1 MSGLVK
7 FIEKYR
13 RELVIIV
20 TIILFIGSLINF
32 YFQFEVSPRSNDECV
47 WDPQKVGKDSVAFVF
62 EQVKVGGVTWE
73 AGIRNG
79 DYLIAINGE
88 RIHGLIQASI
98 IFDKFE
104 EGEYADYTVS
114 RNGEMFET
122 KVRVKKLIN
131 YYILGISLLA
141 FFWLIVGF
149 IVVMAKPQGLVQVLF
164 FRIGASFTLIAL
176 SHLISFQTP
185 PNPIFEY
192 PWLVKLI
199 AALLIFGASF
209 LPFLIVHFFLVFPIT
224 YKFAEKRITR
234 IIIYATPTIIYFIS
248 LYSTLVYFRPKEFT
262 TFINLPVVG
271 ILNLF
276 YIAGIFAGLI
286 LLTIS
291 FFRLKN
297 KKERKPVGIILFSFI
312 LGIASFIY
320 AVTLANVLADNIF
333 NSPEYYMPVILMSVI
348 PIAFAYSIFK
358 YSLMDI
364 SDVVKNTI
372 LYGIATIAIAG
383 IYFFIIYFIGQ
394 QVGGVV
400 GTQYQ
405 GIIAGV
411 VFVIFALVFQ
421 STKDRFQQIV
431 TAKFYPEQFAY
442 QKVLI
447 KFSKD
452 VTIIVG
458 LNNILDSIQ
467 QTFIEY
473 LKLDTF
479 GIMLKCEETNDYQ
492 LKRSAGISSED
503 LTVSLNEDQIK
514 KIIET
519 KEERN
524 IPSFIE
530 RGEFKDACPSSY
542 QKLIE
547 EGIYTIIPMMIKQR
561 VTGLLLF
568 GLKYSGAQFSGKDLE
583 LLNAF
588 ANQAAISIEN
598 ARLYESEA
606 EKLKITRDLENA
618 KHIQESLLPK
628 EIPNVE
634 GMDICGKM
642 ISAMQVGGDY
652 FDVIKVSESKVFVV
666 VGDVSGK
673 GLSASFYMTKLQT
686 MMRLYCTA
694 DKSPKEVLIEINRQI
709 YNSIER
715 NWFIT
720 VSIALF
726 DTEKKIVKFCRA
738 GHAPLLIGHNG
749 SASFCQSQGIGLGL
763 EYGKIFDS
771 TLEEEEIDLKE
782 EKTFVFF
789 SDGLSEAMNE
799 EKELFGLERLK
810 TILVS
815 NKTKNSSEVLKDILQ
830 QLKSF
835 KKSEP
840 TNDDITLVIAK
851 NFSNKE

>member
-1 MSGLVK
+1 MSGIVK

-13 RELVIIV
+13 REFVIII
-20 TIILFIGSLINF
+20 TIILFIASLVNF
-32 YFQFEVSPRSNDECV
+32 YFQFEVSPRSNDECI

-73 AGIRNG
+73 AGIREG
-79 DYLIAINGE
+79 DHLIAIGGE
-88 RIHGLIQASI
+88 KINDLIQASI
-98 IFDKFE
+98 IFDKYE

-114 RNGEMFET
+114 RNGEIFET
-122 KVRVKKLIN
+122 EVRVKKLIN
-131 YYILGISLLA
+131 FYVLGISLLA

-149 IVVMAKPQGLVQVLF
+149 IVVLAKPQGLVQVLF
-164 FRIGASFTLIAL
+164 FRIGASFTLVAL
-176 SHLISFQTP
+176 SHLIGFQTP
-185 PNPIFEY
+185 PNPLMEY
-192 PWLVKLI
+192 SWLVKTI
-199 AALLIFGASF
+199 ALFLIFGASF
-209 LPFLIVHFFLVFPIT
+209 LPFLIIHFFIVFPIR
-224 YKFAEKRITR
+224 YKLADKKITG
-234 IIIYATPTIIYFIS
+234 ILLYVTPTLIFILS
-248 LYSTLVYFRPKEFT
+248 AYSTLIYFQPKEFT

-276 YIAGIFAGLI
+276 YIVGIFSGLI
-286 LLTIS
+286 LLIIS

-297 KKERKPVGIILFSFI
+297 KKERKPVGIILFAYI

-320 AVTLANVLADNIF
+320 AVTLANVLAGNIF
-333 NSPEYYMPVILMSVI
+333 NSPEYFMPVILMSVI

-383 IYFFIIYFIGQ
+383 IYFFVIYFIGQ
-394 QVGGVV
+394 QVGGIV
-400 GTQYQ
+400 GTEYQ

-421 STKDRFQQIV
+421 STKDRFQEVV

-447 KFSKD
+447 KFAKD

-458 LNNILDSIQ
+458 IDNILDSIH

-473 LKLDTF
+473 LKPDTF
-479 GIMLKCEETNDYQ
+479 GIMLKYGENNDYK
-492 LKRSAGISSED
+492 LERSEGIASAD
-503 LTVSLNEDQIK
+503 LSVYLNEEQIK
-514 KIIET
+514 KIIAA
-519 KEERN
+519 KEARDIPVFLER
-524 IPSFIE
+524 E
-530 RGEFKDACPSSY
+530 EFRTACPDSY
-542 QKLIE
+542 QKLIN
-547 EGIYTIIPMMIKQR
+547 EGIYTVVPMMIKTR
-561 VTGLLLF
+561 ITGLLLF
-568 GLKYSGAQFSGKDLE
+568 GLKHSGAQFTGKDLE
-583 LLNAF
+583 LLNAV

-618 KHIQESLLPK
+618 KLIQESLLPK

-652 FDVIKVSESKVFVV
+652 FDVIKVSDSKVFVV

-686 MMRLYCTA
+686 MMRLYCA
-694 DKSPKEVLIEINRQI
+694 SDKSPKQVLTEINRHI

-726 DTEKKIVKFCRA
+726 DTENKIVKFCRA
-738 GHAPLLIGHNG
+738 GHAPLLIARNG
-749 SASFCQSQGIGLGL
+749 SADFCQSQGIGLGL

-771 TLEEEEIDLKE
+771 TLEEIEFDLKD

-789 SDGLSEAMNE
+789 SDGLSEAMNKE
-799 EKELFGLERLK
+799 NELFGLDRLK
-810 TILVS
+810 NILIE
-815 NKTKNSSEVLKDILQ
+815 NKTKNSSEIMKDILLK
-830 QLKSF
+830 LKSF
-835 KKSEP
+835 KNSEP
-840 TNDDITLVIAK
+840 NNDDITIVIAK
-851 NFSNKE
+851 NFSTTL

>member
-1 MSGLVK
+1 MSGIIK

-13 RELVIIV
+13 REFVIII
-20 TIILFIGSLINF
+20 TIILFIGSLVNF
-32 YFQFEVSPRSNDECV
+32 YFQFEVSPRSNDECI

-73 AGIRNG
+73 AGIRDG
-79 DYLIAINGE
+79 DHLLKIDGKKIT
-88 RIHGLIQASI
+88 GLIQATI
-98 IFDKFE
+98 ILDRFD
-104 EGEYADYTVS
+104 EGEIADYTVS
-114 RNGEMFET
+114 RNGEIFET
-122 KVRVKKLIN
+122 QVRIKKLIN
-131 YYILGISLLA
+131 YYVLGISLLA

-149 IVVMAKPQGLVQVLF
+149 VVVMAKPQGLVQVLF
-164 FRIGASFTLIAL
+164 FRIGASFTLVSL

-185 PNPIFEY
+185 PNPIMEY
-192 PWLVKLI
+192 PWLVKTL
-199 AALLIFGASF
+199 AVFLIFGATF
-209 LPFLIVHFFLVFPIT
+209 LPFLIIHFFLVFPIS
-224 YKFAEKRITR
+224 YKFAEKKITR
-234 IIIYATPTIIYFIS
+234 IILYATPSLIFIIS
-248 LYSTLVYFRPKEFT
+248 LFSTFLYFHPKEFT

-276 YIAGIFAGLI
+276 YIVGILSGLI

-297 KKERKPVGIILFSFI
+297 KKERKPVGIILFAFI

-320 AVTLANVLADNIF
+320 AVTIANVLADNIY
-333 NSPEYYMPVILMSVI
+333 NSPEYYMPVILMAVI

-372 LYGIATIAIAG
+372 LYGLATITIAG
-383 IYFFIIYFIGQ
+383 IYFFVIYFIGQ

-405 GIIAGV
+405 GIIAGF
-411 VFVIFALVFQ
+411 VFVVFALVFQ

-431 TAKFYPEQFAY
+431 TSKFYPEQFAY

-479 GIMLKCEETNDYQ
+479 GIMLRCEQTNNFK
-492 LKRSAGISSED
+492 LMRSEGITSED
-503 LTVSLNEDQIK
+503 LTIALNENQIK
-514 KIIET
+514 KIIEA
-519 KEERN
+519 KNQRN

-530 RGEFKDACPSSY
+530 RDEFKEACPSSY
-542 QKLIE
+542 KKLIE
-547 EGIYTIIPMMIKQR
+547 EGVYTIIPMMIKQR
-561 VTGLLLF
+561 VAGLLLF
-568 GLKYSGAQFSGKDLE
+568 GLKYSGAQFSGKDLD

-634 GMDICGKM
+634 GLDICGKM

-652 FDVIKVSESKVFVV
+652 FDVIKVSESKVFVI

-686 MMRLYCTA
+686 MMRLSCTEG
-694 DKSPKEVLIEINRQI
+694 KSPKEVFVEVNRQI

-720 VSIALF
+720 ASIALF
-726 DTEKKIVKFCRA
+726 DTERKTVKFCRA
-738 GHAPLLIGHNG
+738 GHAPLLIGSNG
-749 SASFCQSQGIGLGL
+749 SAQFCQSQGIGLGL

-771 TLEEEEIDLKE
+771 TLEEEEFDLSE

-789 SDGLSEAMNE
+789 SDGLSEAMNDE
-799 EKELFGLERLK
+799 QELFGLERLK
-810 TILVS
+810 NILIE
-815 NKTKNSSEVLKDILQ
+815 NKTKNSSEIMKDILQ
-830 QLKSF
+830 NLKSF

-851 NFSNKE
+851 NYSHKD